1 MVMGTL
7 TKYSPMFKVQ
17 KRDKKR
23 ASTELG
29 SEAFMILSRKVKKQ
43 SSKVQAV
50 DENGNI
56 ITDRIKLE
64 EAVLDSVTKIFEGQG
79 AKIFEHRGEQ
89 LI

>member
-17 KRDKKR
+17 TRDKKR

-43 SSKVQAV
+43 SYKNA
-50 DENGNI
+50 GC
-56 ITDRIKLE
+56 R
-64 EAVLDSVTKIFEGQG
+64 
-79 AKIFEHRGEQ
+79 R
-89 LI
+89 